1 MDVDLFEI
9 LRFPSIKGNKG
20 KFGINSPCNIFVQ
33 IRVALLEKWRVL
45 PLVRGITHAVFF
57 SAK

>member
-45 PLVRGITHAVFF
+45 LAQFKGMV
-57 SAK
+57 SK